1 MMLFTR
7 KITGIAF
14 KTAVKRYHFEP
25 RSLFCTNKTL
35 SPTYQRIKEVFT
47 NKGKNSKEYQQ
58 EMVKAIR
65 DALGKYD
72 YP

>member
-7 KITGIAF
+7 KISGIAF
-14 KTAVKRYHFEP
+14 KNALKKYHFEP
-25 RSLFCTNKTL
+25 SFLFCANKNL
-35 SPTYQRIKEVFT
+35 SPIYQRIKEVFT